1 MADVT
6 TKEDYGV
13 GTGAGV
19 VELALTIGEGQFGTS
34 RVKLGDAELVTA
46 SGPISVMVGKRSEV
60 KGKTLFVRSVVN
72 DVNSVTNR
80 MSVTY
85 RLTGGAAD
93 SKTIARGKVTQ
104 EGDALVFDASFSL
117 V

>member
-6 TKEDYGV
+6 TEENYDV

-19 VELALTIGEGQFGTS
+19 VQLALTIGEGQFGTC
-34 RVKLGDAELVTA
+34 RIKLGGVEIVTA
-46 SGPISVMVGKRSEV
+46 TGPISVRVGKRSEV

-72 DVNSVTNR
+72 DVNSLTNR

-93 SKTIARGKVTQ
+93 GKTTARGKVTR
-104 EGDALVFDASFSL
+104 EGDVLVFDANFHL